1 MNRETRSIINCTLV
15 GAIIGWVVGIV
26 QVIYIG
32 SWPLVYWAF
41 MPLLPLYS
49 MVGGGLYG
57 MIFGGGGIMLQK
69 SSEPETAS
77 ETRSRSH
84 AA

>member
-1 MNRETRSIINCTLV
+1 MNRETRSIITSSLV
-15 GAIIGWVVGIV
+15 GAIIGWVVGV
-26 QVIYIG
+26 AQVIYIG
-32 SWPLVYWAF
+32 SWPLVYWAW

-57 MIFGGGGIMLQK
+57 MIFGGGM
-69 SSEPETAS
+69 SSGKTSEAS
-77 ETRSRSH
+77 TTVDTRARSH

>member
-1 MNRETRSIINCTLV
+1 MNRETRSIITSSLV
-15 GAIIGWVVGIV
+15 GAIIGWVVGV
-26 QVIYIG
+26 AQVIYIG
-32 SWPLVYWAF
+32 SWPLVYWAW

-57 MIFGGGGIMLQK
+57 MIFGGGM
-69 SSEPETAS
+69 SSGKIS
-77 ETRSRSH
+77 EESTTVDTRARSH

>member
-1 MNRETRSIINCTLV
+1 MNRETRSILTSSLV
-15 GAIIGWVVGIV
+15 GAIIGWVVGV
-26 QVIYIG
+26 AQVIYIG
-32 SWPLVYWAF
+32 SWPLVYWAW

-57 MIFGGGGIMLQK
+57 MIFGGGGMF
-69 SSEPETAS
+69 SEKTSEE
-77 ETRSRSH
+77 ETRGETRTRSH